1 MALQDA
7 TVEVFCDAKDCE
19 HRETITLTAIA
30 PAGMWTES
38 ASLDRLRRRGWKIIT
53 PDGDAYC
60 PEHRQLK
67 AFPKGWIY
75 TRRAYVS

>member
-19 HRETITLTAIA
+19 RREIITLNAIA
-30 PAGMWTES
+30 PAGTWTES
-38 ASLDRLRRRGWKIIT
+38 ALLDRLRRRGWKIIT

-60 PEHRQLK
+60 PEHNKLRE
-67 AFPKGWIY
+67 FPKGWIY
-75 TRRAYVS
+75 TRRPYVS